1 MRGVDPTLGQPVAR
15 CFWAKDGYLLLSW
28 IEENPMPNASAE
40 KLNIGQSSNW
50 VDRAREIAP
59 ELRMHG
65 EANEAAG
72 RLTPPSLDL
81 LSKSGF
87 FTMLAARPFG
97 GAEVGPTEVLE
108 VYETL
113 CEADAAAGWVVMA
126 SNVAIGSASGYLP
139 PEGAR
144 KVFGGGIPII
154 AGNGGPFGRADVDG
168 KGFRLSGRWSYGSG
182 VLHSQWLHSGGRVFE
197 NGKPRLNP
205 LTGQPEV
212 RTFIV
217 PTQQATMLGNWDVV
231 GLRATGSV
239 DYELTDVFVPE
250 EFTHF
255 PDANVPQQGGNL
267 FRLGIVGMSP
277 LGHTGAALG
286 IARRALSEL
295 AALAESPDGRPS
307 RLAIQGGDDQ
317 FQENYG
323 LAEGQLRAARAL
335 CYEVWHDISNTLN
348 EGNPVQTRQYTLA
361 RLALVHVT
369 NTATDICVFAH
380 KAAGGISI
388 RNTALQRCFRDMFTA
403 SQHRLVSNSFARDCA
418 QDLLGQASDKIWAIR
433 GLIDRPADLRPL

>member
-1 MRGVDPTLGQPVAR
+1 
-15 CFWAKDGYLLLSW
+15 
-28 IEENPMPNASAE
+28 MPKASAE
-40 KLNIGQSSNW
+40 KVNTAHSSNW
-50 VDRAREIAP
+50 VDKAREAAP
-59 ELRMHG
+59 ALRPHAA
-65 EANEAAG
+65 ANEAAG
-72 RLTPPSLDL
+72 CLTSPTLDTL
-81 LSKSGF
+81 RESGF

-97 GAEVGPTEVLE
+97 GAEVSPVEALE

-139 PEGAR
+139 AEGAR

-182 VLHSQWLHSGGRVFE
+182 VLHSQWIHSGGRVFE
-197 NGKPRLNP
+197 NGKPRVNP
-205 LTGQPEV
+205 VTGQPEV

-217 PTQQATMLGNWDVV
+217 PTEQAKMLGNWDVV
-231 GLRATGSV
+231 GLRGTGSI
-239 DYELTDVFVPE
+239 DYEFNDVFVPE

-255 PDANVPQQGGNL
+255 PDANVAQQGGNL

-286 IARRALSEL
+286 IARRALTEL

-307 RLAIQGGDDQ
+307 RLAVQGGDEQ

-335 CYEVWHDISNTLN
+335 CYEVWRDISDTLGA
-348 EGNPVQTRQYTLA
+348 GNPVQTRQYTLA
-361 RLALVHVT
+361 RLALIHAT
-369 NTATDICVFAH
+369 NTAADVCVFAH

-403 SQHRLVSNSFARDCA
+403 SQHRIVSNSFAKDCA
-418 QDLLGQASDKIWAIR
+418 QDLLGQARDKIWAIR
-433 GLIDRPADLRPL
+433 GLIDRPVEIKPL